1 MKVILTRDIPG
12 TGRKGEIK
20 NVADG
25 HAKNFLLPKGW
36 AKPATADVVAHI
48 QAQHED
54 EARRWQE
61 KKQAIVVFIPLVK
74 KQVFALTVKTGKD
87 GQIFTAVH
95 HQEIEKAVLTFVH
108 TQSGG
113 SMIDEHDIVCAEK
126 PIKELG
132 KKQIQITFGRGGD
145 GASFPITV
153 DVSGEK

>member
-36 AKPATADVVAHI
+36 AQPATADVVAHV
-48 QAQHED
+48 QAQQEN
-54 EARRWQE
+54 ALRRQQE
-61 KKQAIVVFIPLVK
+61 KKEAIA
-74 KQVFALTVKTGKD
+74 ALTPLIKKHVFVLAVKTGKD

-95 HQEIEKAVLTFVH
+95 PGEIEKAVLAFVR
-108 TQSGG
+108 TQPDGG
-113 SMIDEHDIVCAEK
+113 TIDEHDIVCGEK

-132 KKQIQITFGRGGD
+132 EKQVQITFGRGTD
-145 GASFPITV
+145 GESFPVVINI
-153 DVSGEK
+153 SGEK

>member
-36 AKPATADVVAHI
+36 AKPATADIVARI
-48 QAQHED
+48 QTAHDNEL
-54 EARRWQE
+54 RRHQE
-61 KKQAIVVFIPLVK
+61 KKQVLTALIPLVK
-74 KQVFALTVKTGKD
+74 KHAFLLTVKMGKD

-95 HQEIEKAVLTFVH
+95 PKEIEKVVLAFVR
-108 TQSGG
+108 TQPGG
-113 SMIDEHDIVCAEK
+113 NLIDEHDIACGEK

-132 KKQIQITFGRGGD
+132 EKQIRIAVGRGDD
-145 GASFPITV
+145 GERFPISITI
-153 DVSGEK
+153 SGEK